1 LASCGENTKL
11 LKNLLYKIRFERI
24 MTKVYQST
32 VEYNEDFDEY
42 YATIPEELRDS
53 IGWEEGD
60 VVDWHMNK
68 DGTVMLM
75 LSDEISEDNE
85 NE

>member
-1 LASCGENTKL
+1 LASFGENTKS
-11 LKNLLYKIRFERI
+11 LKNLLYKIKFQKI

-53 IGWEEGD
+53 TGWEEGD

>member
-1 LASCGENTKL
+1 
-11 LKNLLYKIRFERI
+11 

-75 LSDEISEDNE
+75 LSEEISEDNE

>member
-1 LASCGENTKL
+1 
-11 LKNLLYKIRFERI
+11 
-24 MTKVYQST
+24 MTKIYQST

-42 YATIPEELRDS
+42 YTIIPEELLERL
-53 IGWEEGD
+53 GWEEGD

-68 DGTVMLM
+68 DGSVMVV
-75 LSDEISEDNE
+75 LSDETSEEDDE